1 MDQDGGKCVGG
12 KGGAE
17 AVDVS
22 KVEVGS
28 PGNVIDVGLKMI
40 V

>member
-1 MDQDGGKCVGG
+1 MGG

-28 PGNVIDVGLKMI
+28 PGNVIDVGLK
-40 V
+40 